1 MQSVRKI
8 LLCAFIAVALVP
20 CKAQS
25 YHFSQFYSTPL
36 LNNPASTGNID
47 GSFRA
52 ATNFRSQWAQGSS
65 PYLTSSLS
73 IDTKI
78 FGNRIPEN
86 NKAGAGIYFMNDQ
99 SAGGALQTNS
109 IGFSTAYHLSLDTY
123 GEQTIGI
130 GLQGVLSQRR
140 IDYSKLSFE
149 TQYGSNGY
157 DPSLPVGEPLNLGDK
172 VGFDA
177 NAGLLYNYKH
187 DYNAF
192 FAGAAV
198 YNTFRHNESADINS
212 FKTPMRISV
221 LSGGHLAIGYDQ
233 TLYASV
239 NYMNQ
244 AKASELTIGA
254 AYGYQIGTDKTQEI
268 NFGIWHRV
276 KDAIIPYVGYQL
288 NGFQAGLSYDYTISK
303 IKTGSLSKNG
313 FELTLI
319 YQGNNNS
326 QDRRL
331 MPWY

>member
-1 MQSVRKI
+1 M
-8 LLCAFIAVALVP
+8 IAVFALFL

-36 LNNPASTGNID
+36 LNNPASTGSIN

-52 ATNFRSQWAQGSS
+52 AANFRSQWAQGSS

-78 FGNRIPEN
+78 FRNSIPEN

-109 IGFSTAYHLSLDTY
+109 IGFSTAYAIGLDGY
-123 GEQTIGI
+123 GEQNIGI

-157 DPSLPVGEPLNLGDK
+157 DPSLPVGEPLNLGDQ

-177 NAGLLYNYKH
+177 NAGVLYNYKH

-192 FAGAAV
+192 FAGVAV

-254 AYGYQIGTDKTQEI
+254 AYGYQIGVDKTQEV

-288 NGFQAGLSYDYTISK
+288 NGLQFGLSYDYTISK
-303 IKTGSLSKNG
+303 IKTGALSKNG

-319 YQGNNNS
+319 YQGSNQS
-326 QDRRL
+326 EQKKL
-331 MPWY
+331 LPWY